1 MATSSVHHGPIE
13 KGRSLLGDTTF
24 TGPGAKENRATC
36 NCWKVTCMNMKR
48 IYKHWAYE
56 SWFHDKLLSLVNGD
70 WPCEGWPKACDS
82 ELLYSY
88 IHYHYTV
95 SDHISVAYLSC
106 TQAISE
112 TRPDSRMRVPASLVE
127 WGVIL
132 AVLES
137 GWGLCTCV
145 WKCTSLSPLIAPVYH
160 CCSKSKS
167 GDQALLAPLLK
178 RNVNYYS

>member
-1 MATSSVHHGPIE
+1 MRVDLMTSYSHEWMVI
-13 KGRSLLGDTTF
+13 D
-24 TGPGAKENRATC
+24 
-36 NCWKVTCMNMKR
+36 
-48 IYKHWAYE
+48 
-56 SWFHDKLLSLVNGD
+56 LVRVD
-70 WPCEGWPKACDS
+70 LIKACDS

-88 IHYHYTV
+88 ILCRYPV

-127 WGVIL
+127 WGAIL

-137 GWGLCTCV
+137 GRGLRTCV

-178 RNVNYYS
+178 RNVNYYSCIYTELALWNATDHWVLTCIQLTLESTIPKN

>member
-1 MATSSVHHGPIE
+1 MQLLDGHLHEHE
-13 KGRSLLGDTTF
+13 KNLSTLSLWEL
-24 TGPGAKENRATC
+24 
-36 NCWKVTCMNMKR
+36 
-48 IYKHWAYE
+48 I
-56 SWFHDKLLSLVNGD
+56 SWQVLSLVNGD

-167 GDQALLAPLLK
+167 EDQALLAPLLK